1 MECKKTTLAIV
12 CCHAIFEGSDR
23 TDENNWRLQSFQ
35 RSSGLK
41 PGEHLTFLRHID
53 AAVELLKSKSVG
65 SVIFSGGRT
74 NPDVAD
80 LSEAQSY
87 LNALKC
93 TRRDALDGILLEER
107 ATDSYQNLLF
117 SILLFRQIYGHYPSQ
132 ICIVTHAFKRDRF
145 LDLHAKA
152 IRWPVNRIQFL
163 GINPPF
169 SRKYSI
175 FILLFINPQIQPEP
189 RLLLFTLPG
198 LLCHPTTI
206 SERIAQFFVSFPC
219 L

>member
-1 MECKKTTLAIV
+1 MECRKRTLAIV
-12 CCHAIFEGSDR
+12 CCHAIYKGSEP

-53 AAVELLKSKSVG
+53 TAVELLESSSVG
-65 SVIFSGGRT
+65 SVIFSGGPT

-80 LSEAQSY
+80 LSEARSY
-87 LNALKC
+87 LNALKY
-93 TRRDALDGILLEER
+93 TRRDAIEGILLEER

-117 SILLFRQIYGHYPSQ
+117 SIVLFRQTYGYYPRETVV
-132 ICIVTHAFKRDRF
+132 ITHAFKRDRF

-152 IRWPVNRIQFL
+152 IRWPLNRIRIL

-169 SRKYSI
+169 SRK
-175 FILLFINPQIQPEP
+175 
-189 RLLLFTLPG
+189 
-198 LLCHPTTI
+198 
-206 SERIAQFFVSFPC
+206 
-219 L
+219 